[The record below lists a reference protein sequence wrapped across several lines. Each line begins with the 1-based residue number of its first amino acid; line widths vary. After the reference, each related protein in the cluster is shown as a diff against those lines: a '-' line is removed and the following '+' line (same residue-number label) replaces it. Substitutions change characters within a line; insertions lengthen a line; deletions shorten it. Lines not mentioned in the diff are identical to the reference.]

1 MDLVA
6 VARRDEVG
14 RGPEV
19 GQIGHQALDA
29 GARAGRELLRLLHSQ
44 FHQQRTGIVVRGA
57 GMADAQRHLAVQTL
71 DALEH
76 GVRL

>member
-1 MDLVA
+1 MDLAA
-6 VARRDEVG
+6 VARRDEV

-19 GQIGHQALDA
+19 GEIGHQALDA

-44 FHQQRTGIVVRGA
+44 FHQQRTGIVVCGA
-57 GMADAQRHLAVQTL
+57 GVADAQCHLAVQTL